1 MIPSMKNEGNAAGK
15 PAWVS
20 REGERGLGLVEM
32 AISVSLTVAI
42 LGITYTAADVVHSVN
57 RWDQAKLKQDVAF
70 RDALRSLRKELKMAS
85 VERDPK
91 TNQSH
96 YRIFTNGKGQMVL
109 SIQTVSGAKIV
120 SGELE
125 PVWSSDI
132 SFHVDDKGHLIRAQD
147 GIARIMGSGFK
158 SMYFEVTDKGLFRV
172 TSELEI
178 KHPKTHKLML
188 VSKVFDVKPLN

>member
-1 MIPSMKNEGNAAGK
+1 MTPSMTKKGNAIPNPIGAT
-15 PAWVS
+15 

-32 AISVSLTVAI
+32 AVSVSLTVAI

-85 VERDPK
+85 VERDPI
-91 TNQSH
+91 TNQNR

-109 SIQTVSGAKIV
+109 SIQTVSGAQIA

-132 SFHVDDKGHLIRAQD
+132 TFNVDAKGHLIRTQD
-147 GIARIMGSGFK
+147 GVARILGSGFRN
-158 SMYFEVTDKGLFRV
+158 MYFEVTDKGMFKV
-172 TSELEI
+172 TAELEI
-178 KHPKTHKLML
+178 KHPKTNKMML
-188 VSKVFDVKPLN
+188 VTKVFEVKPLN